1 MRRRSA
7 IRRALIAASI
17 GFALPLIAAS
27 DDVVNI
33 FSWTNYIDAKA
44 IPSFEEKTGIKVV
57 YDLMDSNDV
66 LEGKLLAGK
75 SGYDIV
81 LPSASFFGMQ
91 VKRGL
96 YQAIPKAKLKNY
108 GNLDPLLLKQL
119 DLFDPGNVYGV
130 PYMWAPPASPSMWT
144 RSRDACPTP
153 RQTAGR

>member
-1 MRRRSA
+1 VRRRSA

-75 SGYDIV
+75 SGTTSCCRRRV
-81 LPSASFFGMQ
+81 SSAC
-91 VKRGL
+91 R
-96 YQAIPKAKLKNY
+96 
-108 GNLDPLLLKQL
+108 
-119 DLFDPGNVYGV
+119 
-130 PYMWAPPASPSMWT
+130 
-144 RSRDACPTP
+144 
-153 RQTAGR
+153 